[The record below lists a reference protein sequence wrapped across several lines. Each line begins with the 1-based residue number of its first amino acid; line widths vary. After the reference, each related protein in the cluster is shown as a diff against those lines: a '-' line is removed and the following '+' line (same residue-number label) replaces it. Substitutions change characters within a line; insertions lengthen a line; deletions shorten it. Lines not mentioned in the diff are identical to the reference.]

1 MRTTVITP
9 RFAMDVILIA
19 LCTALL
25 ILAMTQT
32 NPFSFTSVGWHELAS
47 IGWNG

>member
-19 LCTALL
+19 LCAALL
-25 ILAMTQT
+25 ILVMTQT
-32 NPFSFTSVGWHELAS
+32 AHLSFTSVGWHELAS